1 MRNKEAII
9 LSSKDGRYSLTEVTD
24 DMSCLN
30 EIGEILEH
38 ENNIW
43 WPHYNCSHFAIE
55 IWNIVS
61 DKKIETNFIQTP
73 SDLKN
78 KILQYNGEYIID
90 RNLQGSC
97 EQVGYYTN
105 YANKEFKYVWED

>member
-9 LSSKDGRYSLTEVTD
+9 LSSKDGRYSLTEVTN

-43 WPHYNCSHFAIE
+43 
-55 IWNIVS
+55 
-61 DKKIETNFIQTP
+61 
-73 SDLKN
+73 
-78 KILQYNGEYIID
+78 
-90 RNLQGSC
+90 
-97 EQVGYYTN
+97 
-105 YANKEFKYVWED
+105 